1 MSDCR
6 WSIGMSDCHVENDRV
21 CRFAALVALAIAV
34 WHVMLGSQA
43 VAAEVDAVGAPAPVG
58 FADIVERVKPAV
70 SEWTAVRRYS
80 DQ

>member
-43 VAAEVDAVGAPAPVG
+43 VAAEVDAVG
-58 FADIVERVKPAV
+58 
-70 SEWTAVRRYS
+70 RRRPS
-80 DQ
+80 ASPTLLRGSSRLLASGLP